1 MSTAPRFLSVGVVLG
16 IAAGLLVVV
25 GLTQP
30 GRAAATEPSA
40 VPSLPPSGAATGAPG
55 ALPAITTGGSTVTS
69 SRMAIAYPYF
79 GGSPGLAPDHTI
91 VVTGVGQADV
101 KSGGSDRAAAAKTA
115 LIAALADAKG
125 QADAIAAATGLSISG
140 VLSVSSSVSPSY
152 GVMPMAGSANGQT
165 PGQAAPPIVPEPA
178 YPQTLSVSVTVAY
191 RVS

>member
-16 IAAGLLVVV
+16 IAAGLLVGV

-30 GRAAATEPSA
+30 GTAAATTPSA
-40 VPSLPPSGAATGAPG
+40 VPSLPSSGATTGAPG

-69 SRMAIAYPYF
+69 SGMAIAYPYF

-125 QADAIAAATGLSISG
+125 QADAIAAATGLSIRG

-178 YPQTLSVSVTVAY
+178 YPQTLSVSVSVAY